1 MEELMTPPNLALS
14 PNNVAPPVSIINVEI
29 HHKISLAERA
39 SLFKIKQDSFENCL
53 SNPAFSFCR

>member
-1 MEELMTPPNLALS
+1 MTPPNPALS
-14 PNNVAPPVSIINVEI
+14 PNSVAPAASLLYVEI

-39 SLFKIKQDSFENCL
+39 SLFKIKQDSFENRS

>member
-1 MEELMTPPNLALS
+1 MTPPNPALS
-14 PNNVAPPVSIINVEI
+14 PNNVAPPVSILYVEI

-39 SLFKIKQDSFENCL
+39 SLFKIKQDSFETCS